1 MRRFPAGDCGARD
14 QGCEGRKVKS
24 LFAQSLLPIIAT
36 MDFSSKDY
44 DRIRASRRRG
54 RGGGRG
60 DAGAGAAVLQRECAW
75 EGCNGKA
82 EYRAPKGRGHEGQF
96 FHFCLDHVREYNKS
110 YNYFEGMTDDD
121 VIAYQR
127 DSLTGHRPTSPIGV
141 TGRKARA
148 SKSKSAWNSAYEDPF
163 GLFGEDKGQPQAP
176 PPERRRISAAVR
188 NALDI
193 LGLEEDASKE
203 AIKARYKTLV
213 KRHHPDANHGDRSSE
228 DRLRSVI
235 NAYNALRRNGHC

>member
-1 MRRFPAGDCGARD
+1 
-14 QGCEGRKVKS
+14 
-24 LFAQSLLPIIAT
+24 
-36 MDFSSKDY
+36 MDLSSKDY

-60 DAGAGAAVLQRECAW
+60 ASVGGPAVLQRECAW
-75 EGCNGKA
+75 EGCNEKA

-127 DSLTGHRPTSPIGV
+127 DSLTGHRPTTPIGV
-141 TGRKARA
+141 RGSKARA
-148 SKSKSAWNSAYEDPF
+148 GKTKSTWNSAYEDPF
-163 GLFGEDKGQPQAP
+163 GLFGEDNGQSRAPQ
-176 PPERRRISAAVR
+176 PERRRVSAAER

-193 LGLEEDASKE
+193 LGVDEDASKE
-203 AIKARYKTLV
+203 AVKARYKTLV

-235 NAYNALRRNGHC
+235 NAYNLLRRNGYC